1 MSIFNDY
8 THEIL
13 HHQTER
19 ELIEQA
25 EQNRLAREAR
35 GIKPHQPWW
44 QRLVRRGE
52 RKTSGQPRPVTRL
65 AH

>member
-1 MSIFNDY
+1 MSIYSDY
-8 THEIL
+8 TYEIL

-19 ELIEQA
+19 ELIQQA
-25 EQNRLAREAR
+25 EQNRLAHEAR
-35 GIKPHQPWW
+35 GIKLHLPWW
-44 QRLVRRGE
+44 RRLVQRGE